1 MFEDKD
7 LQTFLETADTVRNKS
22 AVIAELNMNRTNNIK
37 HIGNYRYRPTQTS
50 TPNPISS
57 VWTITPGAF
66 CSPAGAIGKSSS
78 GATYEC
84 KISDTDTRNRWR
96 VSTEQPSSIYS
107 SLPTSFDINDVG
119 NFYTGATDADVLID
133 GTFEND
139 NTPTTFLTKKEKT
152 QTLYSLESCFER
164 FRPRSGINKAV
175 YFENGKLH
183 YPNMFMADRPRYY
196 MPDKK
201 DKFKYWTSYRTETR
215 YKYTYNDASVSY
227 GLSETFIDKDNT
239 EKKGVAENF
248 EYGIASKI
256 NGVQNAIEDACPF
269 VVYKEQIPTNRV
281 VIKMQTH
288 TGTEDLGPFSSSTGS
303 FADPFYGEVNQKVPS
318 RWKIQFLKEGNW
330 QDIIS
335 FDPSKRRKDGSAI
348 IKSDGYVEISYG
360 FIVPD
365 EWIDTF
371 VFAEVYS
378 SDTLLPEQ
386 SVIGY
391 AYLIKENENDIG
403 KYYIWNGTDYT
414 IITPKYGW
422 YVQDETVDRLTNFLT
437 DATSPDKFINS
448 LDNKIKYREF
458 EYISGVRI
466 VVDSM
471 TAKDSTFDLIEISPR
486 LAMNLSDKVLDYS
499 INKSASDLGLSG
511 LPVGQLVASNGSI
524 NIFDHDQA
532 FNENNPSSIIAK
544 YVDSHVQ
551 FKFYEI
557 IINVGGWD
565 YWVPMKTLYSDS
577 FPKADLVNKRISIS
591 LRDMYWYLE
600 SITAP
605 EILMT
610 EVSVSS
616 AVSLLLD
623 SIGFSNYT
631 FRRVSNEKEMVMPFF
646 FVAPDKSVA
655 QVLQDLAISTQTAM
669 FFDEYNNF
677 VMMSK
682 DYIMPTKEQR
692 PTTFAL
698 KGTNDLYEDRE
709 IKNKTL
715 DNAKLANII
724 SVSNESNTVYN
735 GGTINYTVRHIQRS
749 IGTLR
754 QASLLEDERMYVYK
768 PALLWE
774 VSGTENTKSI
784 NNEVGTQSSYVLAAI
799 PLSSNLSDKV
809 PEVKNGI
816 VINNTFSLGEAVYW
830 ITRYNGYFYSSGEVI
845 KYDAVQYNVT
855 GSGNVWISSVE
866 EYQNYFSKLPF
877 NGKIYPTGL
886 VRIYSVPNYFEQEG
900 ILKLKNGPVAKHG
913 RGQFGTTVVEHS
925 AGISDYWKSEDNVK
939 GCYMASEYLFET
951 KTDLPQT
958 TVASA
963 GKTISNGASSDALAR
978 TSTRTGL
985 IRNFLSTSLT
995 GEITT
1000 QTQQVPGSVQ
1010 ASALSLTGPNFTTK
1024 DKPRDFVS
1032 YVHKPLTDKKYK
1044 HFGTRIRLVGK
1055 IENSSDRGQTANG
1068 AASYYV
1074 INGSTP
1080 DKNVTISGGS
1090 GGIAVMLNPT
1100 TNVGYYFEIAAL
1112 GLNKLSEKEKQN
1124 VHNVLFYKVKSDN
1137 GKAIPLTLYKGLAKI
1152 IVDDGRFTGQSRLFA
1167 EENPTVY
1174 DLAVEY
1180 ENIGNIRRFYLYIN
1194 GTMVKTVDDSDPLP
1208 EYSNIALFTRGSS
1221 RAMFENVYALCN
1233 NYSQN
1238 TSFSLGTVVNSV
1250 FADSDIDASNSFR
1263 KYAMSGLIQNTYL
1276 SGIGSSE
1283 PPKYDIYFEEFGSIM
1298 REVAEFSFKYD
1309 KAFPALTAK
1318 ISPTFNK
1325 IKGFV
1330 ISGFRAGSYGA
1341 EFLVF
1346 NATDTALNLDETS
1359 GNYLRIQGI
1368 TFTQQSSNTLTVDQ
1382 YFNKNSVMSDPKF
1395 VADKLISNP
1404 FKFKLDYED
1413 IKFSRMQHGRKD
1425 FSLDAAYI
1433 QSQDEASELMRWLVT
1448 KISKPRKALGVK
1460 IFSIPT
1466 IQLGDIVSV
1475 DYKENGIDV
1484 AADSSNRFVVYNIDF
1499 SRNSNGP
1506 EMQLFLSEVV

>member
-7 LQTFLETADTVRNKS
+7 LKAFLETADTVRNKS
-22 AVIAELNMNRTNNIK
+22 AVVAEINMNRATNIK
-37 HIGNYRYRPTQTS
+37 HIGNYRYRPTQPT
-50 TPNPISS
+50 
-57 VWTITPGAF
+57 
-66 CSPAGAIGKSSS
+66 
-78 GATYEC
+78 
-84 KISDTDTRNRWR
+84 
-96 VSTEQPSSIYS
+96 SIYS
-107 SLPTSFDINDVG
+107 SLPTSFDINDAG

-201 DKFKYWTSYRTETR
+201 DKFKYWSSYRTE
-215 YKYTYNDASVSY
+215 S
-227 GLSETFIDKDNT
+227 GQ
-239 EKKGVAENF
+239 
-248 EYGIASKI
+248 EYGVSSKVS
-256 NGVQNAIEDACPF
+256 GVSNAIEDACPF
-269 VVYKEQIPTNRV
+269 VVYKNQIPTNRIV
-281 VIKMQTH
+281 VKMQTH

-303 FADPFYGEVNQKVPS
+303 FTDPFYGEVNQKVPS
-318 RWKIQFLKEGNW
+318 RWKIQFLKDNNW
-330 QDIIS
+330 QDVIS

-348 IKSDGYVEISYG
+348 IKSDGYVEIAYG

-365 EWIDTF
+365 EWITRF

-403 KYYIWNGTDYT
+403 KYYIWNGTDYE

-422 YVQDETVDRLTNFLT
+422 YVQDETVDRLTNFVT
-437 DATSPDKFINS
+437 DATSPDNFITPLN
-448 LDNKIKYREF
+448 NKVQYREF
-458 EYISGVRI
+458 EYISGIRI
-466 VVDSM
+466 VVDTM
-471 TAKDSTFDLIEISPR
+471 TSKDSTFDLIEMSPR
-486 LAMNLSDKVLDYS
+486 LVMNLSDKVINYS

-511 LPVGQLVASNGSI
+511 LPVGQLVASNGSVS
-524 NIFDHDQA
+524 IFDHDQA
-532 FNENNPSSIIAK
+532 FNDNNPSSIIAK

-557 IINVGGWD
+557 IINVKGWD

-577 FPKADLVNKRISIS
+577 FPKTDLENKKISIT

-631 FRRVSNEKEMVMPFF
+631 FRRVLNEKEMIMPFF

-655 QVLQDLAISTQTAM
+655 QVLQDLAVSTQTAM

-698 KGTNDLYEDRE
+698 KGTNDLYEDNE
-709 IKNKTL
+709 IKNKTT
-715 DNAKLANII
+715 DESKLSNII
-724 SVSNESNTVYN
+724 SVSNESNAIYN
-735 GGTINYTVRHIQRS
+735 GGSINYTVRHIQRS

-754 QASLLEDERMYVYK
+754 QASLLEDERMYAYK

-799 PLSSNLSDKV
+799 PLNSNLSDKV

-855 GSGNVWISSVE
+855 GFGNVWISSVE

-900 ILKLKNGPVAKHG
+900 VIKLKNGPVAKHG

-925 AGISDYWKSEDNVK
+925 AGISDYWKSDDNVK
-939 GCYMASEYLFET
+939 GCSMASEYLFET
-951 KTDLPQT
+951 KTDSPVT

-963 GKTISNGASSDALAR
+963 GKTLSTGISSDALAR

-985 IRNFLSTSLT
+985 IKNFLSTSLT

-1000 QTQQVPGSVQ
+1000 KTQQVPGSVQ
-1010 ASALSLTGPNFTTK
+1010 SSAFSLTGPNFTTK
-1024 DKPRDFVS
+1024 DKPRDFIS

-1044 HFGTRIRLVGK
+1044 HFGTRVRLIGK
-1055 IENSSDRGQTANG
+1055 IENNQDRGQTANG
-1068 AASYYV
+1068 AAAYYV
-1074 INGSTP
+1074 VNGSTP

-1090 GGIAVMLNPT
+1090 AGIAVMLNPT

-1112 GLNKLSEKEKQN
+1112 GLNKLSEREKQN
-1124 VHNVLFYKVKSDN
+1124 VQNVLFYKVKSN
-1137 GKAIPLTLYKGLAKI
+1137 AGKAIPVPLYKGLANI
-1152 IVDDGRFTGQSRLFA
+1152 IVDDGRFTGQSRMFA

-1180 ENIGNIRRFYLYIN
+1180 ENIGKTRRFYLYIN
-1194 GTMVKTVDDSDPLP
+1194 GTMVKTVDDPDPLP
-1208 EYSNIALFTRGSS
+1208 EYSEIALFTRGSS
-1221 RAMFENVYALCN
+1221 RAMFENVYALSN

-1238 TSFSLGTVVNSV
+1238 TSFSLGTIANSV

-1263 KYAMSGLIQNTYL
+1263 KYALSGLIQNTYL
-1276 SGIGSSE
+1276 TGIGSSE
-1283 PPKYDIYFEEFGSIM
+1283 PPKYNIYFEEFGSIM
-1298 REVAEFSFKYD
+1298 REVAEFSFRYD

-1318 ISPTFNK
+1318 ISPTFNN

-1359 GNYLRIQGI
+1359 GNYLRVQGI
-1368 TFTQQSSNTLTVDQ
+1368 TFTQQSNNTLTVDQ
-1382 YFNKNSVMSDPKF
+1382 YFTKNSLMSDPKF

-1413 IKFSRMQHGRKD
+1413 IKFSRMQHGKKD

-1433 QSQDEASELMRWLVT
+1433 QSQDEASELMKWIVT
-1448 KISKPRKALGVK
+1448 KISKPRKSLGVK

-1466 IQLGDIVSV
+1466 IQLGDIVTL
-1475 DYKENGIDV
+1475 DYKENGIDI
-1484 AADSSNRFVVYNIDF
+1484 AANSSNRFVVYNIDF
-1499 SRNSNGP
+1499 SRSSNGP
-1506 EMQLFLSEVV
+1506 EMQLFLSEVI

>member
-1 MFEDKD
+1 MFENKD
-7 LQTFLETADTVRNKS
+7 LQSFIESADTVRTKS
-22 AVIAELNMNRTNNIK
+22 AIIAELNMNRTNNIK
-37 HIGNYRYRPTQTS
+37 HIGNYRYRPTQ
-50 TPNPISS
+50 PSS
-57 VWTITPGAF
+57 V
-66 CSPAGAIGKSSS
+66 
-78 GATYEC
+78 
-84 KISDTDTRNRWR
+84 
-96 VSTEQPSSIYS
+96 YS
-107 SLPTSFDINDVG
+107 SLPTSFDINDSG

-139 NTPTTFLTKKEKT
+139 NTPTTFLNKKEKI

-175 YFENGKLH
+175 YFENRKLH

-196 MPDKK
+196 MPEKK

-227 GLSETFIDKDNT
+227 GFSETFIDKDNIQ
-239 EKKGVAENF
+239 KKGVAENS
-248 EYGIASKI
+248 EYGISSKVS
-256 NGVQNAIEDACPF
+256 GSQNSIEDACPF
-269 VVYKEQIPTNRV
+269 VVYKDQVPTNRV

-288 TGTEDLGPFSSSTGS
+288 TGTEDLGPFSSPTGS
-303 FADPFYGEVNQKVPS
+303 FPDPFYGEVNQKVPS
-318 RWKIQFLKEGNW
+318 KWKIQFLKDNNW
-330 QDIIS
+330 QDVIS
-335 FDPSKRRKDGSAI
+335 FNPSKRRKDGSAI
-348 IKSDGYVEISYG
+348 IKSDGYLEIAYG
-360 FIVPD
+360 LIIPD
-365 EWIDTF
+365 EWVSTF

-378 SDTLLPEQ
+378 SDVLLPEQ
-386 SVIGY
+386 SVVGY
-391 AYLIKENENDIG
+391 AYLIKENENEIG

-437 DATSPDKFINS
+437 DATSPNQFINS
-448 LDNKIKYREF
+448 LNNKVQYREF
-458 EYISGVRI
+458 EYISGIRI

-486 LAMNLSDKVLDYS
+486 LVVNLSDKVINYS

-511 LPVGQLVASNGSI
+511 LPVGQLVASNGSV
-524 NIFDHDQA
+524 NIFDYDQA
-532 FNENNPSSIIAK
+532 FNDNNPLSIIAN

-557 IINVGGWD
+557 IINVDGWD

-577 FPKADLVNKRISIS
+577 FPKADLENKRISIS

-600 SITAP
+600 SLTAP

-623 SIGFSNYT
+623 SIGFSNYS
-631 FRRVSNEKEMVMPFF
+631 FKRISGEKEMIMPFF
-646 FVAPDKSVA
+646 FVSPDKSVA
-655 QVLQDLAISTQTAM
+655 QVLQDLAVSTQTAM

-692 PTTFAL
+692 LTTFAL
-698 KGTNDLYEDRE
+698 KGTNDLYEDNE

-715 DNAKLANII
+715 DNSKLANII
-724 SVSNESNTVYN
+724 SVSNESNSIYN
-735 GGTINYTVRHIQRS
+735 GGSINYNVRHIQRS

-754 QASLLEDERMYVYK
+754 QAGLLEDERMYVYK

-799 PLSSNLSDKV
+799 PLNSNLSDKV

-845 KYDAVQYNVT
+845 KYDAVQYNVS
-855 GSGNVWISSVE
+855 GFGNVWISSVE

-877 NGKIYPTGL
+877 NGKMYPTGL
-886 VRIYSVPNYFEQEG
+886 VRIYSIPNYFEQEG
-900 ILKLKNGPVAKHG
+900 IIKLKNGPVAKHG

-925 AGISDYWKSEDNVK
+925 AGISDYWKSDDNVK
-939 GCYMASEYLFET
+939 GCSMASEYLFET
-951 KTDLPQT
+951 TTDSPVT
-958 TVASA
+958 TIDSA
-963 GKTISNGASSDALAR
+963 GKTLSTGISSDALAK

-985 IRNFLSTSLT
+985 IKNFLSTSLT

-1000 QTQQVPGSVQ
+1000 KTQQVPGSVQ
-1010 ASALSLTGPNFTTK
+1010 SSAFSLTGPNFTTK
-1024 DKPRDFVS
+1024 DKPRDFIS

-1044 HFGTRIRLVGK
+1044 HFGTRVRLIGK
-1055 IENSSDRGQTANG
+1055 IENNQDRGQTANG
-1068 AASYYV
+1068 AAAYYV
-1074 INGSTP
+1074 VNGSTP

-1090 GGIAVMLNPT
+1090 AGIAVMLNPT

-1124 VHNVLFYKVKSDN
+1124 VQNVLFYKIRSN
-1137 GKAIPLTLYKGLAKI
+1137 EGKAIPVSLYKGLAKI
-1152 IVDDGRFTGQSRLFA
+1152 IVDDGKFTGQSRLFA

-1180 ENIGNIRRFYLYIN
+1180 ENIGKIRRFYLYIN
-1194 GTMVKTVDDSDPLP
+1194 GTMVKTVDDPDPLP

-1238 TSFSLGTVVNSV
+1238 TSFSLGTIVNSV
-1250 FADSDIDASNSFR
+1250 FADSDIDANNSFR
-1263 KYAMSGLIQNTYL
+1263 KYALSGLIQNTYL
-1276 SGIGSSE
+1276 TGIGSSE
-1283 PPKYDIYFEEFGSIM
+1283 PPKYNIYFEEFGSIM

-1318 ISPTFNK
+1318 ISPTFNRV
-1325 IKGFV
+1325 KGFV
-1330 ISGFRAGSYGA
+1330 VSGFRAGSYGA
-1341 EFLVF
+1341 EFLIF

-1382 YFNKNSVMSDPKF
+1382 YFTKNSVMSDPKF

-1413 IKFSRMQHGRKD
+1413 IKFSRMQHGKKD

-1433 QSQDEASELMRWLVT
+1433 QSQDEASELMKWIVA
-1448 KISKPRKALGVK
+1448 KISKPRKSLGVK

-1466 IQLGDIVSV
+1466 IQLGDIVSL
-1475 DYKENGIDV
+1475 DYKENGIDI

-1499 SRNSNGP
+1499 SRSTNGP
-1506 EMQLFLSEVV
+1506 EMQLFLSEVI